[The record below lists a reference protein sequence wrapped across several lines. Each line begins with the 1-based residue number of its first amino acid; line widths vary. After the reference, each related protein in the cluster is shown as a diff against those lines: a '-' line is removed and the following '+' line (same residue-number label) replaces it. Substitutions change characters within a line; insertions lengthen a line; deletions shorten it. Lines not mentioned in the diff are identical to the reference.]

1 MANEAI
7 VEQLAQ
13 VTVLSPTNEPMVLG
27 SLWKERPVVMV
38 MPRHFGCI
46 FCKEQVAGYLPF
58 VPRIHAAG
66 AEMVIVGNGQPE
78 HAKWFQED
86 YNVETPLFT
95 DPDLRSH
102 EIVGARSPKMFNP
115 MVAVRG
121 MRAMTK
127 GFRQTKTMG
136 PAAQLG
142 GVFIITPAGAM
153 PYKYVSKFAGDH
165 PDPERVTAFLEAVV
179 AKRRQEEA
187 AAAG

>member
-1 MANEAI
+1 MSNEAI

-13 VTVLSPTNEPMVLG
+13 AEVLSPTNEPVVLG
-27 SLWKERPVVMV
+27 SLWKERPVVLV

-78 HAKWFQED
+78 HAAWFIED

-95 DPDLRSH
+95 DPTLRSH

-121 MRAMTK
+121 VKAMTK
-127 GFRQTKTMG
+127 GFRQSKTMG

-142 GVFIITPAGAM
+142 GVFIITPAGSM

-165 PDPERVTAFLEAVV
+165 PDPERVVGFLETIV
-179 AKRRQEEA
+179 AKGWSEA
-187 AAAG
+187 ATAAG